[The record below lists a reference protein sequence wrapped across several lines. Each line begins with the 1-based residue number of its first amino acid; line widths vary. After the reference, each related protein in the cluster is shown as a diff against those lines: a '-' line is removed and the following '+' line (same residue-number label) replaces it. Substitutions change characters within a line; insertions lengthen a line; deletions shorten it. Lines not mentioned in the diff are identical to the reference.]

1 MDIGDLRKE
10 IENALKFCG
19 RKLKTHLNK
28 KVQRNH
34 IKEKFEIVQKVLPK
48 LAERTALVVKKPEP
62 NLEPVIAKIMDIV
75 WIEDSIKFESNCHK
89 ASITINN
96 YTAKNRKFKVL
107 VEVPFSDN
115 LRNIIPEISQ
125 WNFDSMKEARE
136 FMENLF
142 DEDEGA
148 KLQITP
154 NQDGRSISW
163 KVQEDDGTPIPQEKE
178 MRLSEGLCDKIAK
191 FLKQLNDREQL
202 EFKHYSLYEKFVG
215 E

>member
-1 MDIGDLRKE
+1 MSEKKAKEERRK
-10 IENALKFCG
+10 A
-19 RKLKTHLNK
+19 RTKTLN
-28 KVQRNH
+28 V
-34 IKEKFEIVQKVLPK
+34 FERL
-48 LAERTALVVKKPEP
+48 L
-62 NLEPVIAKIMDIV
+62 
-75 WIEDSIKFESNCHK
+75 
-89 ASITINN
+89 
-96 YTAKNRKFKVL
+96 
-107 VEVPFSDN
+107 
-115 LRNIIPEISQ
+115 LRNIIPEISS